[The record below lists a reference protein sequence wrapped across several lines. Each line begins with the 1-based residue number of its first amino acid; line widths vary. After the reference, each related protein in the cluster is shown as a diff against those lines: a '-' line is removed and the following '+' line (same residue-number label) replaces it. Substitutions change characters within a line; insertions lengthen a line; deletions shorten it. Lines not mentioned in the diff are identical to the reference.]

1 MKQHIIRILVAIGAV
16 LALVLAWMWFGTDG
30 KLRNVHWQ
38 APQPIHPDFASMVPS
53 LPQQESA
60 DLNRFVATLERPLF
74 SPTRRPPPP
83 PPPPVVAPPP
93 PPPDP
98 LAKLQLFGIFSQEGG
113 GGGIIARIDG
123 KLQRV
128 RVQERIGNWVVKSV
142 ANRSV
147 TLVSGGTTRVIELV
161 HAKVPAAGAP
171 GDAAAG
177 AATPAAAPPR
187 GTRVPRGRAAE
198 RAAAAEAAANPAA
211 APPAAPSRSR
221 EEILAA
227 RKIERNAARAKAG
240 LPPLP

>member
-16 LALVLAWMWFGTDG
+16 LALVLAWMWFGADG
-30 KLRNVHWQ
+30 KPRNVHWQ
-38 APQPIHPDFASMVPS
+38 PPQPLQPDFAGMVPP
-53 LPQQESA
+53 LPAQEST

-98 LAKLQLFGIFSQEGG
+98 LAKIQLFGIFSQEGG
-113 GGGIIARIDG
+113 GGGIIARVDG

-128 RVQERIGNWVVKSV
+128 RVQEKIGNWVVKSV

-147 TLVSGGTTRVIELV
+147 TLVSGGRTRVLELV
-161 HAKVPAAGAP
+161 HAKAPAAGAP
-171 GDAAAG
+171 GSA
-177 AATPAAAPPR
+177 AAAPAGAPPR
-187 GTRVPRGRAAE
+187 AIRG
-198 RAAAAEAAANPAA
+198 AAAARSAA
-211 APPAAPSRSR
+211 APAESAATAQPAAPRRSR